1 MKTMKFLMVALVA
14 TCVLSLQSCKSDDD
28 GGDAGSASNGTV
40 RASIDGASYSSD
52 AVGTSVSQIIAG
64 GNTTTVIT
72 SNELSSSRNITLTM
86 NGVDAEGT
94 YMIGGGAN
102 ISIVASYIEANASN
116 PTDTQIW
123 SAPFDDTPSGEVN
136 IVTIT
141 DSKIEGTFEFTAR
154 NPQDESTVSV
164 TNGSFNL
171 DL

>member
-1 MKTMKFLMVALVA
+1 MKTLKFLMVAFIA
-14 TCVLSLQSCKSDDD
+14 TTVLSLQSCKSDDD

-40 RASIDGASYSSD
+40 TASVDGASYTSD
-52 AVGTSVSQIIAG
+52 AMGTSVSQVTANG
-64 GNTTTVIT
+64 MTTTLIT
-72 SNELSSSRNITLTM
+72 SNEFSSSRNITLTLQ
-86 NGVDAEGT
+86 GVDAEGT
-94 YMIGGGAN
+94 YIIGGGAN

-123 SAPFDDTPSGEVN
+123 SAPFDENASGEVN

-154 NPQDESTVSV
+154 NPDDESTVSV